1 MVLLFFLQ
9 EAIGEGE
16 GKGATVPTLS
26 AASLDALSAQ
36 TKLTEYEWSPSPPI
50 VTSIRAFVGLHPI
63 SHK

>member
-36 TKLTEYEWSPSPPI
+36 TKRTEYEWSPSQLWAA
-50 VTSIRAFVGLHPI
+50 IRAFVGLHPI